1 MASQHINAWS
11 ELEQISLTLRDG
23 ISPWYSPQPTSTRCR
38 TKVWKKKKMNW
49 SFDSCCKMFVCNFC
63 ENSCSLSGQDN
74 VKSVFSSASFTETR
88 NCQHIFEIT
97 EDFFYFVIFTPRKKE
112 TRHLEV
118 SHDRSLGVW
127 CKGFVNM
134 TKVSDKSDQSQYLEI
149 SWFMGFRG
157 FGASTSRIFVA
168 LFDYDPPTMSPNP
181 EACEEELPFREG
193 QVGWSSV
200 WYGLSCLLWN
210 ISSCPHIQ
218 IIIVYVND
226 RLIIIF
232 IKETLSLSLCSLSR

>member
-1 MASQHINAWS
+1 MFFHCWNIFLTSSASIVFHSSPGGWNPSCSVLTFCRHQIENRKRLTALNWLCNDLRGMASQHINAWS

-112 TRHLEV
+112 TWHVLEV

-127 CKGFVNM
+127 CKGIC
-134 TKVSDKSDQSQYLEI
+134 KYDQSFRQEWSVTI
-149 SWFMGFRG
+149 SRDLMFRG
-157 FGASTSRIFVA
+157 FQGFWCEHLADLCGTVRLRPADDVA
-168 LFDYDPPTMSPNP
+168 
-181 EACEEELPFREG
+181 
-193 QVGWSSV
+193 
-200 WYGLSCLLWN
+200 
-210 ISSCPHIQ
+210 
-218 IIIVYVND
+218 
-226 RLIIIF
+226 
-232 IKETLSLSLCSLSR
+232 

>member
-11 ELEQISLTLRDG
+11 KSEQISLTLRDG

-112 TRHLEV
+112 TWHVLEV

-127 CKGFVNM
+127 CKGIC
-134 TKVSDKSDQSQYLEI
+134 KYDQSFRQEWSVTI
-149 SWFMGFRG
+149 SRDLMVHGFQGIWREHLADLCGTVRLRSADDVAQSRSLRRG
-157 FGASTSRIFVA
+157 VAFPWRTGGLVIGLIRFVLSVVKYKQLSSYTDYNRI
-168 LFDYDPPTMSPNP
+168 
-181 EACEEELPFREG
+181 CKR
-193 QVGWSSV
+193 
-200 WYGLSCLLWN
+200 
-210 ISSCPHIQ
+210 
-218 IIIVYVND
+218 
-226 RLIIIF
+226 
-232 IKETLSLSLCSLSR
+232 